1 MRGFTA
7 SHFSYNSTKGRCPA
21 CDGRGATRVDM
32 QFLADLWLTC
42 EECNGKRYRPEVL
55 EVRHRG
61 YTVADILAMSV
72 DEAAELLEHQ
82 PVASAILKTMQQVG
96 LGYLALNQSST
107 TLSGGE
113 AQRVKLAGELMR
125 TSGAGRSV
133 VVLDEPT
140 TGLHASDVERLVGV
154 LLELKERGDAVIVI
168 EHHVDLLRVCD
179 ELVELGPMGGS
190 GGGRVIATGTPS
202 DLMANDDSITGPWL
216 KPTKRK
222 ASRAAKNGAKK
233 STKKAAKRRSKTSAK
248 GGV

>member
-42 EECNGKRYRPEVL
+42 EECGGKRYRPEVL

-61 YTVADILAMSV
+61 YSVADILSMSV
-72 DEAAELLEHQ
+72 DEAAGALEHQ
-82 PVASAILKTMQQVG
+82 PAAIKILTTMQKVG
-96 LGYLALNQSST
+96 LGYIALNQSST

-125 TSGAGRSV
+125 ASGAGRSV

-154 LLELKERGDAVIVI
+154 LLQLKERGDAVIVV
-168 EHHVDLLRVCD
+168 EHHTDLLRICD
-179 ELVELGPMGGS
+179 ELVELGPMGGN
-190 GGGRVIATGTPS
+190 GGGRVIATGTPAELIA
-202 DLMANDDSITGPWL
+202 DKDSITGPWL
-216 KPTKRK
+216 KPIKVKAKKKAKTKKK
-222 ASRAAKNGAKK
+222 AKKKARAKK
-233 STKKAAKRRSKTSAK
+233 SVRSK
-248 GGV
+248 GGA